1 METREQ
7 IMEKLRAN
15 SKKLEELMDK
25 AMLLAGDMK
34 SEELERMK
42 KEIND
47 EQDRILDALWKF
59 KEDANKETF
68 LN

>member
-7 IMEKLRAN
+7 IMERLRAN
-15 SKKLEELMDK
+15 SRKLEELMDK
-25 AMLLAGDMK
+25 VLLLAGDIK

-47 EQDRILDALWKF
+47 EQDRILEALSKY
-59 KEDANKETF
+59 KGDGNKK
-68 LN
+68 LS